1 MIKKFARGPTYGCF
15 SHHKRH
21 NWLKNTKN
29 NYNEQKNDAKMLV
42 TSQDMIEF
50 FFLIMLK
57 ISNMFVKIDLTKQLT
72 NYSQNRCQRIRM
84 TDMDK

>member
-1 MIKKFARGPTYGCF
+1 MNRRMMPKCWLLAR
-15 SHHKRH
+15 
-21 NWLKNTKN
+21 
-29 NYNEQKNDAKMLV
+29 
-42 TSQDMIEF
+42 IEF

-57 ISNMFVKIDLTKQLT
+57 ISNTFVKIDLTKQLT